1 MIECGGDGFSI
12 RKLAGHCGY
21 TAPTIYHYFGDKEGL
36 VVALLEERF
45 ARLLATVRTVEIGP
59 DPVSN
64 LQRMVGAFLRFGD
77 ENPTFYRLIVAGS
90 RRGADRT
97 PPSVEAVRA
106 LLLRPWQELANAGR
120 LYCGDPDAAGQS
132 LWALLHGLTALRI
145 GRPHVDWAPGLVET
159 AVEAMLRGLIRPT
172 PDPGSGRVA

>member
-12 RKLAGHCGY
+12 RKLAGRCGY
-21 TAPTIYHYFGDKEGL
+21 TAPTIYHY
-36 VVALLEERF
+36 
-45 ARLLATVRTVEIGP
+45 
-59 DPVSN
+59 
-64 LQRMVGAFLRFGD
+64 FGD

-90 RRGADRT
+90 RRGGDRT

-120 LYCGDPDAAGQS
+120 LYCDDPDAAGQS

-172 PDPGSGRVA
+172 PDLRSERVA

>member
-1 MIECGGDGFSI
+1 MIESGGDEFSI
-12 RKLAGHCGY
+12 RNLAGRCGY

-36 VVALLEERF
+36 VAALLEERF
-45 ARLLATVRTVEIGP
+45 ARLLATVRTVDLGP
-59 DPVSN
+59 DPVTN
-64 LQRMVGAFLRFGD
+64 LQRMIGAFLRFGD
-77 ENPTFYRLIVAGS
+77 EHPTFYRLIVAGT

-106 LLLRPWQELANAGR
+106 LLLRPWQELADAGR

-145 GRPHVDWAPGLVET
+145 GRPRVDWAPGLVET
-159 AVEAMLRGLIRPT
+159 AVESMLRGLIRPA
-172 PDPGSGRVA
+172 PVAPSGSGV